1 MEKGKLNGGTAM
13 IVFGIIIAV
22 IGSIFIVAFAISR
35 ARCKT
40 RIEATVSRLAT
51 KSMKLRGRTVTDTT
65 PIFTY
70 TAGGEE
76 YTYKAEMS
84 TSNRK
89 RFTVGQKEFIFINE
103 KHPNEA
109 RYGSNFGFLLC
120 GIVCV
125 LLGTAVIV
133 LSMM

>member
-1 MEKGKLNGGTAM
+1 MDTVM
-13 IVFGIIIAV
+13 TV
-22 IGSIFIVAFAISR
+22 IGIVLSVIGLLFILAFAISR
-35 ARCKT
+35 AACRT
-40 RIEATVSRLAT
+40 RIEATVSKLAT
-51 KSMKLRGRTVTDTT
+51 KSMKFRGRTVTDTT

-70 TAGGEE
+70 TVGGKE

-84 TSNRK
+84 TTNRK
-89 RFTVGQKEFIFINE
+89 RFTVGQKEVIYINK

-133 LSMM
+133 LSFM

>member
-1 MEKGKLNGGTAM
+1 M
-13 IVFGIIIAV
+13 IGIGIVIDVIGLLFIIAY
-22 IGSIFIVAFAISR
+22 AISR

-51 KSMKLRGRTVTDTT
+51 KSMKLRGRTITDTT
-65 PIFTY
+65 PVFAY
-70 TAGGEE
+70 TVNGEK

-84 TSNRK
+84 TTNRK
-89 RFTVGQKEFIFINE
+89 RFTVGQKEFVFINE

-120 GIVCV
+120 GIICF
-125 LLGTAVIV
+125 LIGATFIV
-133 LSMM
+133 LSFL